1 MAYAT
6 INPATGEHLATF
18 PAHTPEEVETA
29 LATAQTAYV
38 KWRCLSYAKRAVIV
52 NRAAEIMRERTDEF
66 SSLIT
71 LEMGKIYQEA
81 IGETQL
87 SADILSYYVENAETS
102 KKLIRTLDARS
113 KVL

>member
-1 MAYAT
+1 MACAT

-29 LATAQTAYV
+29 LATTQTAYV

-66 SSLIT
+66 SRLIT
-71 LEMGKIYQEA
+71 LE
-81 IGETQL
+81 
-87 SADILSYYVENAETS
+87 
-102 KKLIRTLDARS
+102 ARS